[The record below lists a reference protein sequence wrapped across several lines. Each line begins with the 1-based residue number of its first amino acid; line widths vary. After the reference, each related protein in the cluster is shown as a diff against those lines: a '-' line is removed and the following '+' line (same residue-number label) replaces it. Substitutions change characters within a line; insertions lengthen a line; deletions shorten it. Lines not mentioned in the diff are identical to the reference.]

1 MLLRHI
7 RYFLAVAEH
16 QNFTRAAA
24 ALHVSQPTLS
34 QQMQQLEE
42 SLGARLFDRSAKNVR
57 LTDAGEA
64 WKHYAKRALQDIDAG
79 ARAVHDVGTLVRG
92 SLRFAAPPTFTPYLI
107 GAAIDRFCR
116 LYPGVTIHFSEID
129 QDQIEAW
136 LADDKL
142 DVGLGFDSVHLAEFD
157 STAIFLE
164 TLSFVVGAT
173 HRCARQAAAMTL
185 TQFQAEPLV
194 LLNQAFATRQHI
206 NAYCKAHD
214 IVPHAAVEVNSI
226 SALVEVVQRG
236 MLGTVLPNQITAIHQ
251 ELVAIALE
259 PFMPPR
265 KISVLRRKGAHHS
278 AASTAFIAVLK
289 ACFGELAS

>member
-42 SLGARLFDRSAKNVR
+42 SLGARLFDRSAKHVR

-107 GAAIDRFCR
+107 GAAIDRFYR

-173 HRCARQAAAMTL
+173 HRCARRAAAMTL

-214 IVPHAAVEVNSI
+214 IVPHAAVEVTP
-226 SALVEVVQRG
+226 SA
-236 MLGTVLPNQITAIHQ
+236 HWW
-251 ELVAIALE
+251 
-259 PFMPPR
+259 
-265 KISVLRRKGAHHS
+265 KWCS
-278 AASTAFIAVLK
+278 AACSAPCCRIRSLPSTRSWPRLRSSRLCRRGKFQCYGAK
-289 ACFGELAS
+289 ARITLPPAPLLSRC

>member
-42 SLGARLFDRSAKNVR
+42 SLGARLFDRSAKHVR

-194 LLNQAFATRQHI
+194 LLNQAFATR
-206 NAYCKAHD
+206 
-214 IVPHAAVEVNSI
+214 SI
-226 SALVEVVQRG
+226 SMPIARRTTSCRMSPSRSIPSAHWWKWCGAACSAPCCRIRSLPSTRSWPRLRSSRLCRRG
-236 MLGTVLPNQITAIHQ
+236 KFQCYGAKARITLPPAP
-251 ELVAIALE
+251 LLS
-259 PFMPPR
+259 R
-265 KISVLRRKGAHHS
+265 
-278 AASTAFIAVLK
+278 
-289 ACFGELAS
+289 C